1 MKRSSL
7 PNPTPQPRPFKSD
20 LSIFNPVGHKI
31 VTSKG
36 FPPLLPEVSLGTTMR
51 KILNSAFRLI
61 ALAMVSGTLP
71 ATAASPPP
79 GKRLLVF
86 VGSNTLGEHAVPELA
101 KAYLEQE
108 KKTTDAKISAHGEL
122 IHVTGTVPGTGPVFI
137 EIHAT
142 GSGDSFKSFL
152 GQFPRLSG
160 PCDIGM
166 SSRRVTQS
174 EADAVKEKLGSDFF
188 WRGNEPGTG
197 CEHPVAMDGLAIV
210 THESNPL
217 GRISFSEIKAIY
229 SRRKSD
235 WKELAEWKTFGGA
248 DQSLPIIPLRRK
260 EPSGTLDFFKQ
271 MIRPDAAAMADEK
284 QVPAFVSSRELAKR
298 VAEVPGAIGFIG
310 ESYATQPGLKRLQV
324 FDDSPGMEMEPDSAV
339 FPDRAAVRM
348 GIYPLSRFVYLYTR
362 EFSDNPEMQPFVKFA
377 LSEAGQSIIADKG
390 NLVKIE
396 GTHDHITKAEKTAEA
411 EPAAAT
417 ATPGDRKTR
426 VVLRVSGSN
435 TVGAV
440 CAVNLAFNYFSIVTR
455 DSKKPAPIEDH
466 TTELDTPEGEKALAH
481 DVMCDV
487 DSDGI
492 WETISIRPTGSSDA
506 FRDLNLGACD
516 VGMSSRPI
524 SGTEQRD
531 LMPVCGNLAQP
542 GSQFALGLDAL
553 AIVTSK
559 DNAVEKITVDEVR
572 RVFLG
577 EISNW
582 SELGGPDRPITL
594 HARPERSG
602 TYKYFSDSVLLGR
615 SISGLAKRHA
625 ENALLAKIVA
635 ADSAG
640 IGFVPMTNAVPAKVL
655 KVGYSKSSSH
665 FPPSEESVRRGQY
678 PATLCRYV
686 YFYVP
691 SDEPQGASVQARRN
705 WPIAREF
712 AAMSQTWRG
721 QAVVESSGFVV
732 ETSLLDSAAEI
743 RRREGESIA
752 DYLRRLREIESKVA
766 AGKIKLQPK
775 LTNDEIC
782 PQLLFEFNQWTL
794 TPESSNTIDRKLASW
809 LKMYP
814 DIARS
819 GLVAEGWAD
828 SVGSDEVCRKV
839 SLERARTAAE
849 YINSSLGIKV
859 TPVGKG
865 KSFDPP
871 NTSEENKQR
880 NRRVVIKRAA
890 PAVTPKP

>member
-1 MKRSSL
+1 MEKTL
-7 PNPTPQPRPFKSD
+7 TPA
-20 LSIFNPVGHKI
+20 L
-31 VTSKG
+31 
-36 FPPLLPEVSLGTTMR
+36 
-51 KILNSAFRLI
+51 RLI
-61 ALAMVSGTLP
+61 SLVVMMAGILP
-71 ATAASPPP
+71 VTAASPPP

-108 KKTTDAKISAHGEL
+108 KKAPDGKIHAHGEL
-122 IHVTGTVPGTGPVFI
+122 IHVTGTLPGSGPVFI

-152 GQFPRLSG
+152 GQFPRLTG

-166 SSRRVTQS
+166 SSRRVTQG
-174 EADAVKEKLGSDFF
+174 EADALKEKLGSDFF

-217 GRISFSEIKAIY
+217 GRISFSEIRALY
-229 SRRKSD
+229 SRRKTD
-235 WKELAEWKTFGGA
+235 WKDLAEWKTFGGA
-248 DQSLPIIPLRRK
+248 DQALPIIPLRRK

-271 MIRPDAAAMADEK
+271 MIRPEAVSMADEK

-298 VAEVPGAIGFIG
+298 VAELPGSIGFIG
-310 ESYATQPGLKRLQV
+310 ESYATQPGIKRLQV
-324 FDDSPGMEMEPDSAV
+324 FDDTPGMEMEPDTAV

-348 GIYPLSRFVYLYTR
+348 GIYPLSRIVYLYTR
-362 EFSDNPEMQPFVKFA
+362 EFSDNPEMQPFVKFV
-377 LSEAGQSIIADKG
+377 LSEAGQVIIADKG

-396 GTHDHITKAEKTAEA
+396 GTHDHITKLGAPTEE
-411 EPAAAT
+411 EPVAPAI
-417 ATPGDRKTR
+417 PGNRKTR

-455 DSKKPAPIEDH
+455 DAKKPSPIEDH

-553 AIVTSK
+553 AIITGK
-559 DNAVEKITVDEVR
+559 DNVVEKITVDEIR

-582 SELGGPDRPITL
+582 SQLGGPARPIVL

-615 SISGLAKRHA
+615 SISGHAKRHA
-625 ENALLAKIVA
+625 ENSLLAEIVA
-635 ADSAG
+635 ADPDG
-640 IGFVPMTNAVPAKVL
+640 IGFVPMTNAAPAKVL
-655 KVGYSKSSSH
+655 QVGHSKASPY
-665 FPPSEESVRRGQY
+665 FPPSEESIRRGQY
-678 PATLCRYV
+678 PAALCRYV

-691 SDEPQGASVQARRN
+691 SEEPQGASVLARRN
-705 WPIAREF
+705 WPIAREY

-721 QAVVESSGFVV
+721 QAVLESSGFVV
-732 ETSLLDSAAEI
+732 ETSMLDSAAEI
-743 RRREGESIA
+743 RRKEGEPIT
-752 DYLRRLREIESKVA
+752 DYLRRLRDIESKVA

-794 TPESSNTIDRKLASW
+794 TPESSNIIDRKLASW

-828 SVGSDEVCRKV
+828 SVGSDEACLKV
-839 SLERARTAAE
+839 SLERARTAAD
-849 YINSSLGIKV
+849 YIQSSLGVKV
-859 TPVGKG
+859 TTVGKG

-871 NTSEENKQR
+871 NNSEENKQR
-880 NRRVVIKRAA
+880 NRRVVIKRNPAA
-890 PAVTPKP
+890 VISKP

>member
-1 MKRSSL
+1 MENSSSRAL
-7 PNPTPQPRPFKSD
+7 
-20 LSIFNPVGHKI
+20 HC
-31 VTSKG
+31 
-36 FPPLLPEVSLGTTMR
+36 
-51 KILNSAFRLI
+51 I
-61 ALAMVSGTLP
+61 ALFVIFISGTFP
-71 ATAASPPP
+71 VRAASPPP

-108 KKTTDAKISAHGEL
+108 KKATDAKIEARGEL
-122 IHVTGTVPGTGPVFI
+122 IHVTATVPGEGPVFI

-152 GQFPRLSG
+152 GQFPRLAG

-166 SSRRVTQS
+166 SSRRVTRA
-174 EADAVKEKLGSDFF
+174 EAEALKEKLGSDFF

-229 SRRKSD
+229 SRRKTSWND
-235 WKELAEWKTFGGA
+235 LAEWKTFGGA
-248 DQSLPIIPLRRK
+248 EPGPPIIPLRRK

-271 MIRPDAAAMADEK
+271 MIRPEAMADEK

-298 VAEVPGAIGFIG
+298 VSELPGAIGFIG
-310 ESYATQPGLKRLQV
+310 ESYATQPGIKRLQV
-324 FDDSPGMEMEPDSAV
+324 FDDSPGMEMEPDAAV

-348 GIYPLSRFVYLYTR
+348 GIYPLSRIVYLYTR
-362 EFSDNPEMQPFVKFA
+362 EFSDNPEMQPFVRFV
-377 LSEAGQSIIADKG
+377 LGEAGQAIIADKG

-396 GTHDHITKAEKTAEA
+396 GTHDHITQLGTPREA
-411 EPAAAT
+411 EPVAPAVPAN
-417 ATPGDRKTR
+417 RKTR

-455 DSKKPAPIEDH
+455 DAKKPAPIEDH

-531 LMPVCGNLAQP
+531 LMAVCGNLAQP

-553 AIVTSK
+553 AIITGK
-559 DNAVEKITVDEVR
+559 DNVVEKITVDQIR

-582 SELGGPDRPITL
+582 SELGGLDRPIVL

-602 TYKYFSDSVLLGR
+602 TYKYFSDSVLNGR

-625 ENALLAKIVA
+625 ENSTLAEIVA
-635 ADSAG
+635 KDPDG
-640 IGFVPMTNAVPAKVL
+640 IGFVPMTNATASRVL
-655 KVGYSKSSSH
+655 KVGHSESSPY
-665 FPPSEESVRRGQY
+665 FAPTEESVRRGQY
-678 PATLCRYV
+678 PAALCRYI

-691 SDEPQGASVQARRN
+691 QEEPQGASVQARRN

-732 ETSLLDSAAEI
+732 ETTLADSAAKI
-743 RRREGESIA
+743 LREDGESITS
-752 DYLRRLREIESKVA
+752 YLNRLRDIERKVVS
-766 AGKIKLQPK
+766 GQLKLRPL
-775 LTNDEIC
+775 LTDDEIC
-782 PQLLFEFNQWTL
+782 PMLLFEFNQWTL
-794 TPESSNTIDRKLASW
+794 TPESVNIIDRKLASW

-814 DIARS
+814 DIARA
-819 GLVAEGWAD
+819 GLITEGWAD
-828 SVGSDEVCRKV
+828 SVGSDEACLKV

-849 YINSSLGIKV
+849 YIQSSLGVKV
-859 TPVGKG
+859 SPAGKG

-871 NTSEENKQR
+871 NNSEENKQR
-880 NRRVVIKRAA
+880 NRRVVIKRASDTI
-890 PAVTPKP
+890 TPGP

>member
-1 MKRSSL
+1 MRRISQSALGLLAFAAVSS
-7 PNPTPQPRPFKSD
+7 
-20 LSIFNPVGHKI
+20 I
-31 VTSKG
+31 
-36 FPPLLPEVSLGTTMR
+36 
-51 KILNSAFRLI
+51 NSV
-61 ALAMVSGTLP
+61 LA
-71 ATAASPPP
+71 ADPPP

-108 KKTTDAKISAHGEL
+108 KKAPDAKILSRGEL
-122 IHVTGTVPGTGPVFI
+122 IHVTGTIPGTGPAYI

-152 GQFPRLSG
+152 GKFPRITE

-166 SSRRVTQS
+166 SSRRITPA
-174 EADAVKEKLGSDFF
+174 EAEAIQEKLGSDFF

-197 CEHPVAMDGLAIV
+197 CEHPVALDGLAIV

-229 SRRKSD
+229 SGKITD
-235 WKELAEWKTFGGA
+235 WKQLAEWKTFGGSDA
-248 DQSLPIIPLRRK
+248 GMPIRPLRRK

-271 MIRPDAAAMADEK
+271 MIRPAAEAMADEK
-284 QVPAFVSSRELAKR
+284 KIAAFVSSRELAKR
-298 VAEVPGAIGFIG
+298 TTELPGAIGFIG
-310 ESYATQPGLKRLQV
+310 ESYATAPGLKRLQV

-362 EFSDNPEMQPFVKFA
+362 EFSANPEMQPFIRFT

-396 GTHDHITKAEKTAEA
+396 GTFDHITKLEKPLETAA
-411 EPAAAT
+411 PTPSAIPAN
-417 ATPGDRKTR
+417 RKTR

-455 DSKKPAPIEDH
+455 DSKKAPPIEDH
-466 TTELDTPEGEKALAH
+466 TTELETPEGEKALAH

-524 SGTEQRD
+524 SGAEQRD

-542 GSQFALGLDAL
+542 SSQFALGLDAL
-553 AIVTSK
+553 AIIVAK
-559 DNAVEKITVDEVR
+559 DNLVEQITLDEVR

-582 SELGGPDRPITL
+582 SQLGGPGRPIVL

-602 TYKYFSDSVLLGR
+602 TYKYFSDSVLNGR

-625 ENALLAKIVA
+625 ENSTLAEIVA
-635 ADSAG
+635 HDPDG
-640 IGFVPMTNAVPAKVL
+640 IGFVPMTNAKASKTL
-655 KVGYSKSSSH
+655 KVGHSKSSPH
-665 FPPSEESVRRGQY
+665 IAPTEASVRRGQY
-678 PATLCRYV
+678 PAALCRYI

-691 SDEPQGASVQARRN
+691 SEEPQGASVQARRN

-732 ETSLLDSAAEI
+732 ETTLLDAAAKVL
-743 RRREGESIA
+743 REDGEPIIA
-752 DYLRRLREIESKVA
+752 YLNRLREIERKVTS
-766 AGKIKLQPK
+766 GQLKLQPK

-794 TPESSNTIDRKLASW
+794 TPESVNIIDKKLASW

-814 DIARS
+814 EIARG

-828 SVGSDEVCRKV
+828 SVGSDEACQKV
-839 SLERARTAAE
+839 SLRRAETAAE
-849 YINSSLGIKV
+849 YISSSLGVKV
-859 TPVGKG
+859 TPVGRG

-871 NTSEENKQR
+871 NTSEENKQQ
-880 NRRVVIKRAA
+880 NRRVVIKRATPTA
-890 PAVTPKP
+890 IPKP